1 MIRKIVFTLGVLL
14 LAAFYL
20 HQLVLPGL
28 AFDEQHIGFYTD
40 SVFFSGYTNYPGG
53 MAEYAAT
60 FIMQFFYY
68 DIAASLL
75 VALFGVFS
83 GLLISTIIQKVFQLR
98 FFYHN
103 ILITTGLFI
112 SLHSVYHL
120 HFFVTFVV
128 TIAWLFIYSYVMLPK
143 SRFRFL
149 FGILMAI
156 LLYYLSGPIALYI
169 YAASCLCIEVLY
181 GKPLYRIVKTVV
193 LPAMALIIPL
203 LGFKYIFLVSKHD
216 AFFRI
221 FVIDAF
227 VLRENFWI
235 LYFLYAYLPIS
246 IILSAIYPFFRKK
259 TSKSTSKKTKQKKA
273 FLQQTIAYTLVV
285 ILVAFLAYSNYNKQM
300 RDIAVVKRLAYEK
313 QWDEVIEKALE
324 IDYYHYF
331 INLEYNR
338 ALAHRGRLLEQLF
351 RYPQMR
357 GVKSVAPDGYD
368 NIVAMPII
376 TDLYYD
382 LAYIEA
388 ARRWADEVIT
398 YVVNS
403 PRSMETL
410 IKSTLIKGEYP
421 LSEKYIAKYNNNF
434 LFSKKAARF
443 KQMLTDSASITSK
456 YPEIAQKRKY
466 MPRDS
471 VFTNITSY
479 MLKSL
484 IRKNHNNRFA
494 AEYLMANYLL
504 KKDFKSF
511 ISLYDRLKKQ
521 YQKPPRVCEEAI
533 VMRATMTRDTTMVKH
548 FNVSKSAFLRFMEF
562 GKTMKQYQNKDAAQN
577 ALQNYAD
584 TYWYYYFFINTTEQK
599 KQAGKKY

>member
-1 MIRKIVFTLGVLL
+1 MIRKIVFSLGLL
-14 LAAFYL
+14 CIATFYL
-20 HQLVLPGL
+20 HQWIIPGL
-28 AFDEQHIGFYTD
+28 AFHEQHIGFYTD
-40 SVFFSGYTNYPGG
+40 SVFFSGYTNFPGG
-53 MAEYAAT
+53 PAEYAAT

-68 DIAASLL
+68 NMAASLL
-75 VALFGVFS
+75 VPFFGILS
-83 GLLISTIIQKVFQLR
+83 GLLVNTIIQKVFRLR

-103 ILITTGLFI
+103 ILITTGLYI

-128 TIAWLFIYSYVMLPK
+128 FIAWLFVYLYLLLPK
-143 SRFRFL
+143 NKFRFL
-149 FGILMAI
+149 LGIPFAI
-156 LLYYLSGPIALYI
+156 FLYYLSGPMALYI
-169 YAASCLCIEVLY
+169 FLASCLSIEILY
-181 GKPLYRIVKTVV
+181 GKPLFRITKGVV
-193 LPAMALIIPL
+193 LPAMAFAIPY
-203 LGFKYIFLVSKHD
+203 LGFKYFFLINQHD
-216 AFFRI
+216 AFLRI

-227 VLRENFWI
+227 ILRENFWI
-235 LYFLYAYLPIS
+235 LYFLYACLPLT
-246 IILSAIYPFFRKK
+246 IILSAIYAVFRKK
-259 TSKSTSKKTKQKKA
+259 ISKKTKQKKA
-273 FLQQTIAYTLVV
+273 RIQQLVSFALV
-285 ILVAFLAYSNYNKQM
+285 IILIVFLAYSNYNKQM
-300 RDIAVVKRLAYEK
+300 RDVALVKQLAYEA
-313 QWDEVIEKALE
+313 QWDQVIEKALE
-324 IDYYHYF
+324 TDYYHYF

-351 RYPQMR
+351 NYPQMH

-421 LSEKYIAKYNNNF
+421 LSEKYIAKYSNNF
-434 LFSKKAARF
+434 LFTKKAERF
-443 KQMLTDSASITSK
+443 KQMLTDSANITSK

-484 IRKNHNNRFA
+484 FKKNHNNRFA
-494 AEYLMANYLL
+494 TEYLMANYLL
-504 KKDFKSF
+504 KKDFSNF
-511 ISLYDRLKKQ
+511 LPLYNQLRKQ
-521 YQKPPRVCEEAI
+521 YKKPPRVCEEAL
-533 VMRATMTRDTTMVKH
+533 VMRATMTRDTSMIKH
-548 FNVSKSAFLRFMEF
+548 FNISKNAFLRFVKF
-562 GKTMKQYQNKDAAQN
+562 GKTMKQYQDKNAAKN

-584 TYWYYYFFINTTEQK
+584 TYWYYYFFINATEQE
-599 KQAGKKY
+599 KQAAKKY